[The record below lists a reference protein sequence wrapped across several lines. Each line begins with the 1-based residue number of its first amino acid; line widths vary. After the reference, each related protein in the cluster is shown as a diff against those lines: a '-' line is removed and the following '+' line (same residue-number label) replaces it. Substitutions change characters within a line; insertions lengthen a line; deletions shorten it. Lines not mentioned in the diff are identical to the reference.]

1 MAVVAVGDDGGGCG
15 SWRLRCRLV
24 MAAVVHMASGGG
36 QPHVGEG
43 RRHSGRLWMR
53 GLASVAA
60 TTAAVCG
67 GGGDVG
73 GGEGV
78 GCEARMA
85 TARQNSSPD
94 ERRSNLEA
102 RFAIANVKKF
112 GSSVHAGRRLRACRN
127 TVPCQ
132 NHVWLLTLQE
142 IQLVFESSEDGDE
155 DKN

>member
-1 MAVVAVGDDGGGCG
+1 
-15 SWRLRCRLV
+15 

-36 QPHVGEG
+36 QPYVGEG

-60 TTAAVCG
+60 ATAAVCG

-85 TARQNSSPD
+85 TARWLGVRQQRLRWWRPCLQS
-94 ERRSNLEA
+94 LEA
-102 RFAIANVKKF
+102 
-112 GSSVHAGRRLRACRN
+112 
-127 TVPCQ
+127 
-132 NHVWLLTLQE
+132 WLPQTT
-142 IQLVFESSEDGDE
+142 S
-155 DKN
+155 